1 MVDYE
6 ELDDPD
12 SSLDSQHHRSDRQS
26 TGDEEKDELDV
37 DEEGREAIE
46 RGKRYAAEN
55 VDMPD

>member
-1 MVDYE
+1 M
-6 ELDDPD
+6 
-12 SSLDSQHHRSDRQS
+12 
-26 TGDEEKDELDV
+26 GDEEKNELDDDEEDV